1 MKQDVGEPIVS
12 FAARLKGQARLC
24 DFTKKVK
31 CTGEGCSQEVGVDF
45 TDTMVMGDMVRG
57 LADLEVKTIV
67 L

>member
-1 MKQDVGEPIVS
+1 M
-12 FAARLKGQARLC
+12 C

>member
-1 MKQDVGEPIVS
+1 MPEGGLRLQDGRGGGCHFSCCLAEY
-12 FAARLKGQARLC
+12 
-24 DFTKKVK
+24 
-31 CTGEGCSQEVGVDF
+31 TGEGCSQEVGVDF